1 MIENRSSSQPREH
14 FGSRLG
20 FILAAA
26 GAAVGLGN
34 IWGFPT
40 QAASN
45 GGGAFLLVYLVMI
58 LVVALPMLIVEM
70 AIGRHGQA
78 NPVDSMRSL
87 TSNPLGKNVG
97 GFIGWIGLSVPS
109 AVLAFYSIVGGWLI
123 CFLLGA
129 LTELAGLEA
138 ATAWFKGFSVE
149 RNLFG
154 TIVFYVLTIL
164 IVQGGVKQGIEK
176 WSTRLMPAL
185 FILFGVLFIYIMM
198 QDGAMQGL
206 EHYLIPDFDKIWDKK
221 LILAAMGQGF
231 FSLTI
236 GGCSM
241 LIYGSYL
248 SKKENLPKMAMN
260 VTLVDTAVA
269 FIAGLVVMPAMFV
282 AMQKGVQIYA
292 EDGSLLSSDTL
303 VFTVLPLMFDSLG
316 ILGQLFAVV
325 FFLLLTIA
333 ALTSSIS
340 MLECPVALVSERFNT
355 RRTPTSWIL
364 GGLIALFSVVIV
376 YNFGA
381 LFGLVATVATQ
392 YLQPSAALLFCLF
405 GGWVWSRQSKIK
417 ELEQGCPD
425 FQLGLFG
432 KIWPMYVKFVC
443 PILVAT
449 VIWASF

>member
-1 MIENRSSSQPREH
+1 MTQNSSRET
-14 FGSRLG
+14 FGSRIG
-20 FILAAA
+20 FVLAAA

-45 GGGAFLLVYLVMI
+45 GGGAFLFVYLLMI
-58 LVVALPMLIVEM
+58 FIVAFPMLVVEM
-70 AIGRHGQA
+70 AIGRSGQA

-87 TSNPLGKNVG
+87 TPNPVAKRIGAVVG
-97 GFIGWIGLSVPS
+97 WVGLSVPS
-109 AVLAFYSIVGGWLI
+109 AVLAFYSIVGGWII
-123 CFLLGA
+123 CFLLAAITDLVG
-129 LTELAGLEA
+129 LTQASLWL
-138 ATAWFKGFSVE
+138 KGFSVE

-154 TIVFYVLTIL
+154 TLIFYLFTIL
-164 IVQGGVKQGIEK
+164 IVRSGVKQGIEK

-185 FILFGVLFIYIMM
+185 FVLFAILFVYIIM
-198 QDGAMQGL
+198 QQGAFEGL
-206 EHYLIPDFDKIWDKK
+206 KHYLVPDFEKVWDRK

-248 SKKENLPKMAMN
+248 SKKENLPKMALN
-260 VTLVDTAVA
+260 VTFVDTSVA

-282 AMQKGVQIYA
+282 AMHNGVQIYA
-292 EDGSLLSSDTL
+292 QDGSLLSSDTL

-316 ILGQLFAVV
+316 LLGQLFAVV

-355 RRTPTSWIL
+355 SRSMTSWLL

-376 YNFGA
+376 YNFA
-381 LFGLVATVATQ
+381 DLFGFVAMAATQ
-392 YLQPSAALLFCLF
+392 YLQPTAALMFCLF
-405 GGWVWSRQSKIK
+405 GGWVWSRNRKFK
-417 ELEQGCPD
+417 ELEQGFPD
-425 FQLGLFG
+425 FAHSLFA
-432 KIWPMYVKFVC
+432 KVWPWYIRFVC

-449 VIWASF
+449 VIWASFA